1 MRAKNSLRLAMLQM
15 NLDLQLAGR
24 MAVLSGHNIGEILKA
39 QGHVNPRNE
48 VGDIR

>member
-1 MRAKNSLRLAMLQM
+1 MLQM